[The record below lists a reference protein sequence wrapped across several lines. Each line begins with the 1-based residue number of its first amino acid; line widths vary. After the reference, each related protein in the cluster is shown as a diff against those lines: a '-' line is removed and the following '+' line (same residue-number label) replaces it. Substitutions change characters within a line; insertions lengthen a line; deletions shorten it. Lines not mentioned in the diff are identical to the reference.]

1 MSEIL
6 AIVVLAVMFVGFGMF
21 HRYGI
26 EHRGCSACQDD
37 ESVDRCG
44 ECPLVRDISESSH
57 EKT

>member
-6 AIVVLAVMFVGFGMF
+6 AVVGLAVLFVGFGMF

-26 EHRGCSACQDD
+26 EHRGCGACHDN

-44 ECPLVRDISESSH
+44 ECPLVHDISESSH
-57 EKT
+57 E

>member
-6 AIVVLAVMFVGFGMF
+6 AVVGLAVMFVGFGMF
-21 HRYGI
+21 HRYGM
-26 EHRGCSACQDD
+26 EHRGCGACQDD

-44 ECPLVRDISESSH
+44 ECSLVRDISESSH

>member
-6 AIVVLAVMFVGFGMF
+6 AIVGLAVMFVGFGMF
-21 HRYGI
+21 HRYGM
-26 EHRGCSACQDD
+26 EHRGCGACQDD

-44 ECPLVRDISESSH
+44 ECSLVRDISESSH